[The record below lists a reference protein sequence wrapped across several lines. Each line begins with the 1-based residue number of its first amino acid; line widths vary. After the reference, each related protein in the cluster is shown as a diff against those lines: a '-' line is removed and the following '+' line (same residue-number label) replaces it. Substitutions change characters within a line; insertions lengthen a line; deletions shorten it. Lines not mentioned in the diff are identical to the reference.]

1 MIYSSHSSEKVKKV
15 NEINF
20 LFLPIAAFVA
30 LTTFFYVLIVSID
43 AANRKITQKH
53 PRKKNVQSPYAT
65 YIPPE
70 LKKDTYEQYKSVV
83 PAAPVSSVTHKSTHS
98 NVARVT
104 PEVRHEQH
112 SRANTSRGP
121 IMAEDEVESALRG
134 LNEPRY
140 FVFRDLIIPSYS
152 RDLSL
157 TQIDHV
163 VVSRYGIFC
172 IETKSHHGDIYGY
185 SRTGSWKQYLHNKEY
200 NFNSPF
206 RQNGHHV
213 RALEVLLGQNLRA
226 PVHSYIAFPN
236 ATKVVVDGAIED
248 MSPYGV
254 VSKINNH
261 TEVIYDPPAIERIAK
276 TLAHAATYRD
286 ELRDRH
292 AEEVREYVEAKVSH
306 TLKLS

>member
-1 MIYSSHSSEKVKKV
+1 M

-20 LFLPIAAFVA
+20 LFLSLTVFAA
-30 LTTFFYVLIVSID
+30 LTAFFYILIVRID
-43 AANRKITQKH
+43 AANRKIAQKRQ
-53 PRKKNVQSPYAT
+53 RKKNVQSPYAT

-70 LKKDTYEQYKSVV
+70 LKEGAHEQYKSVV

-98 NVARVT
+98 HVARVT
-104 PEVRHEQH
+104 PEVQYEQH
-112 SRANTSRGP
+112 ARANTTRGP

-213 RALEVLLGQNLRA
+213 RALEALLGQNLRA

-236 ATKVVVDGAIED
+236 AAKVVVDGRADD
-248 MSPYGV
+248 MSPFGV

-261 TEVIYDPPAIERIAK
+261 TQVIYDPPAIERIAK
-276 TLAHAATYRD
+276 ILAHAATYRD
-286 ELRDRH
+286 ELRDPH
-292 AEEVREYVEAKVSH
+292 AKEVREYIEAKVSRI
-306 TLKLS
+306 LKLS